1 MTLTD
6 LKYLIAVSQEK
17 HFGKAAQKCFVS
29 QPTLSICIK
38 KLEDELDVKIFDRSS
53 SEIITT
59 PIGEKII
66 EQAKKVIE
74 ESDKIKMIVSEKQDE
89 LSGEF
94 KLGIIFTIAPYILP
108 KMITSL
114 IQLAPKMPLMLE
126 ENYTSH
132 LLEMLKNGELD
143 AMIAAE
149 PIDEAGIETIP
160 LYEEPFFVI
169 VPKGHPF
176 EEYDQI
182 NTKQLTSEKILLLTE
197 GDSLRNNILNGCK
210 ELVSQQRIKGLTNSL
225 QGNSITT
232 VRYMVA
238 SGLAISILPS
248 TALYEN
254 DHTIFSIIPFETPVP
269 KRKVIL
275 CYRKNFFMTKAINT
289 IREAVFAS
297 NLTGV
302 QFVGR

>member
-1 MTLTD
+1 
-6 LKYLIAVSQEK
+6 VSQEK

-29 QPTLSICIK
+29 QPTLSISIK

-59 PIGEKII
+59 PIGAKII

-74 ESDKIKMIVSEKQDE
+74 ESNKIKMIVSEKQDE

-94 KLGIIFTIAPYILP
+94 KLGLIFTIAPYILP
-108 KMITSL
+108 KMITNL

-143 AMIAAE
+143 AIIAAD
-149 PIDEAGIETIP
+149 PIDETGIETIP

-182 NTKQLTSEKILLLTE
+182 STKQLTSEKILLLTE
-197 GDSLRNNILNGCK
+197 GNCLRDNILDRCK
-210 ELVSQQRIKGLTNSL
+210 ELAAQQRIQGLTNSL

-254 DHTIFSIIPFETPVP
+254 DHTIFSIIPFENPAP
-269 KRKVIL
+269 KRTVIL
-275 CYRKNFFMTKAINT
+275 CYRKNFFMTKAIDAIKET
-289 IREAVFAS
+289 VFAS
-297 NLTGV
+297 NLAGV
-302 QFVGR
+302 SFIK